1 MRISDWSSDVCSSD
15 LFAISAEKAVIRG
28 SCGRSTVSLR
38 RNRRNRIDLAGGKAP
53 ATDPT
58 TRRSRLLLSSTS
70 SAVGSSA
77 LADWVK
83 RILAPEYST
92 WCSSSAAVSSG
103 EKLATVAPIDQK

>member
-28 SCGRSTVSLR
+28 SCGRSTVPLR

-58 TRRSRLLLSSTS
+58 PRRSRLLLSSTDRKS
-70 SAVGSSA
+70 V
-77 LADWVK
+77 
-83 RILAPEYST
+83 
-92 WCSSSAAVSSG
+92 VSGTSVSG
-103 EKLATVAPIDQK
+103 RVDLGGRGNTQKTKIKMHH